1 MTYINCK
8 ESEKA
13 LKCFDKADQID
24 PKLPLQKF
32 QKGNLLMH
40 MEKFSEKERAERAL
54 KEFQDLA
61 RLVPRETPVHIM
73 IGKCHKI
80 LGNKDM
86 ALKSFKVALDL
97 DPKDTNMVKN
107 LIEKIH

>member
-1 MTYINCK
+1 M
-8 ESEKA
+8 
-13 LKCFDKADQID
+13 D
-24 PKLPLQKF
+24 
-32 QKGNLLMH
+32 
-40 MEKFSEKERAERAL
+40 KFSEKERAELAL

-80 LGNKDM
+80 LDNKDM

-107 LIEKIH
+107 LIEKIHQQVDSEDADLNDL

>member
-1 MTYINCK
+1 
-8 ESEKA
+8 
-13 LKCFDKADQID
+13 
-24 PKLPLQKF
+24 
-32 QKGNLLMH
+32 
-40 MEKFSEKERAERAL
+40 
-54 KEFQDLA
+54 
-61 RLVPRETPVHIM
+61 M

-107 LIEKIH
+107 LIEKIHQHAEMSEDADLNDL